1 MSNAYQNASLIVT
14 PNAYKA
20 SKIYALKPTDGSGDL
35 SFSRAGSKMVR
46 NSSGLWETI
55 GTNIPPLHY
64 PVGGGCPS
72 WLFEAEA
79 TCLIPASNLFI
90 GDCTKTTGI
99 TDSPISGLTS
109 VRITKTSASA
119 EYVVS
124 SYSAAIASATPYAI
138 SLYFKYDG
146 HDIDSSLEFNNS
158 GDFGVLW
165 RCDIA
170 IRSTGITISSTTSCT
185 AELIEEA
192 NGWYRLEVSLTTAT
206 VINNSGSIL
215 ILASGDNGATFLI
228 TTSNITQE
236 ANPSSPILTSVG
248 NVTRFA
254 DVPTTKNISLGVDE
268 GSFYFQLKERPSAQP
283 DYNGISEN
291 SAINGSGKNIL
302 CYDGGIYHNLGGGFN
317 ALTAIANNDKVCIF
331 WNSTTLWVSKNGA
344 TAATFNKTGITFN
357 PLFWNQCRVGANIV
371 GTILYDDSI
380 FYTACLSITEANNLT
395 A

>member
-1 MSNAYQNASLIVT
+1 MGNAYDNASLIVT

-35 SFSRAGSKMVR
+35 AFSRAGSKMVR

-55 GTNIPPLHY
+55 ATNIPPLHY

-79 TCLIPASNLFI
+79 ENKAWWSADFSNGVWAAAKTASAV
-90 GDCTKTTGI
+90 T
-99 TDSPISGLTS
+99 SPIQGQAVTKITTAAVPFSGVIQNVSGASETWAVQIIAKKIDLDYIGIIDVAGGGVVGWFNIGNGTLGTINS
-109 VRITKTSASA
+109 GYSGTIEPDYNGFYRITLTRTG
-119 EYVVS
+119 
-124 SYSAAIASATPYAI
+124 AAQTLSFVQFMMTNTDA
-138 SLYFKYDG
+138 
-146 HDIDSSLEFNNS
+146 
-158 GDFGVLW
+158 V
-165 RCDIA
+165 
-170 IRSTGITISSTTSCT
+170 STGAVGDTLL
-185 AELIEEA
+185 AYAGVELNKA
-192 NGWYRLEVSLTTAT
+192 
-206 VINNSGSIL
+206 
-215 ILASGDNGATFLI
+215 
-228 TTSNITQE
+228 
-236 ANPSSPILTSVG
+236 SSPIITAGSA
-248 NVTRFA
+248 VTRFA

-268 GSFYFQLKERPSAQP
+268 GSFYFQLKEKPSAQP

-317 ALTAIANNDKVCIF
+317 ALAGIANNDKVCIF

-371 GTILYDDSI
+371 GTILYNDAI